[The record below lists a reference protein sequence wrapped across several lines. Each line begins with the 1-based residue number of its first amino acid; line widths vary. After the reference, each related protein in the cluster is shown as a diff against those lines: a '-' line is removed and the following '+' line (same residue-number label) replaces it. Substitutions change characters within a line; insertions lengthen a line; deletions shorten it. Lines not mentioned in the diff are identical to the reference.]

1 MSGVIDFRARPN
13 TPEWARYLARR
24 TRTIRTEAGGMRY
37 GEYTADEET
46 LDGFLKQLDEAG
58 IERAVF
64 AARDRSGTDPDWI
77 LTNDFVAEC
86 VRAAPDRIVGFAG
99 VDGSRPEAAAE
110 AVRHAVCDLGLLG
123 ACFDPFLLQA
133 APDDER
139 FDVIYRAC
147 NDLGVPAVVTLGG
160 LPGIPTPLRNS
171 SPLAIDIVAK
181 RFPDLVLIASHGGW
195 PFPLEMIAVAW
206 RCENVYFENSFYHF
220 APGAEVLVEAA
231 NTMIGHKML
240 YASAYPFAPLGETLR
255 RFRKLPFN
263 ADVLD
268 KVLFGNADRL
278 LAQIA
283 ARAADAG

>member
-24 TRTIRTEAGGMRY
+24 TRTIRTEAGGMKY
-37 GEYTADEET
+37 GEFTADEES
-46 LDGFLKQLDEAG
+46 LDGFLKQLDNAG

-64 AARDRSGTDPDWI
+64 AARDRSSTDPDWT

-99 VDGSRPEAAAE
+99 VDASNPESAAE
-110 AVRHAVCDLGLLG
+110 AARRAVRDLGLLG
-123 ACFDPFLLQA
+123 VCFDPFLLQA
-133 APDDER
+133 APDNER

-147 NDLGVPAVVTLGG
+147 SELGVPAVVTLGG

-171 SPLAIDIVAK
+171 TPLAIDIVAK

-206 RCENVYFENSFYHF
+206 RCENVFFENSFYHF

-240 YASAYPFAPLGETLR
+240 YASAYPFAPLGETLEK
-255 RFRKLPFN
+255 FRTLPFN
-263 ADVLD
+263 DGVAE

-278 LAQIA
+278 LARVA
-283 ARAADAG
+283 ASAAAAN

>member
-24 TRTIRTEAGGMRY
+24 TRTIRTEAGGMKF
-37 GEYTADEET
+37 GEYTAEEET
-46 LDGFLKQLDEAG
+46 LDGFLKQLDDAG

-64 AARDRSGTDPDWI
+64 AARDRSGTDPDWT

-99 VDGSRPEAAAE
+99 VDAGNPEAAAE
-110 AVRHAVCDLGLLG
+110 ATRRAVRDLGLRG
-123 ACFDPFLLQA
+123 VCFDPFLLQA
-133 APDDER
+133 APNDER
-139 FDVIYRAC
+139 FDVIYRTC
-147 NDLGVPAVVTLGG
+147 SDLGVPAVVTLGG

-171 SPLAIDIVAK
+171 NPLAIDIVAK

-220 APGAEVLVEAA
+220 APGAGVLVEAA

-240 YASAYPFAPLGETLR
+240 YASAYPFAPLGKTLR
-255 RFRKLPFN
+255 KFRNLPFKAEV
-263 ADVLD
+263 ADMVLS
-268 KVLFGNADRL
+268 GNADRL
-278 LAQIA
+278 LAQTA
-283 ARAADAG
+283 ARAAAAG

>member
-24 TRTIRTEAGGMRY
+24 TRSIRTEAGGMKY
-37 GEYTADEET
+37 GAYTAEEES
-46 LDGFLKQLDEAG
+46 LDGFLKQLDDAG

-64 AARDRSGTDPDWI
+64 AARDRSGIDPDWT

-99 VDGSRPEAAAE
+99 VDGSRPEAAAD
-110 AVRHAVCDLGLLG
+110 AVRRAVCELGLLG
-123 ACFDPFLLQA
+123 ACFDPFLLKA

-147 NDLGVPAVVTLGG
+147 SDLGVPAVVTLGG
-160 LPGIPTPLRNS
+160 IPGIPTPLRNS
-171 SPLAIDIVAK
+171 SPLALDIVAK
-181 RFPDLVLIASHGGW
+181 RFPDLVIIASHGGW

-220 APGAEVLVEAA
+220 APGAGVLVEAA

-255 RFRKLPFN
+255 KFRTLPFDDDV
-263 ADVLD
+263 ADR
-268 KVLFGNADRL
+268 VLFGNADRL

-283 ARAADAG
+283 AGLAGAG